1 LLLTSPDGKPALI
14 DLISATIMRPVVDVV
29 VRNNELPNKDANEK
43 AERFDVNC
51 RIDDGTQVDL
61 EMQASHIQED
71 SGGEHKN
78 LKGKGIYYLCDLH
91 SSQPSKGL
99 RRYDKLAQTY
109 EVTFCSYTVFPNL
122 PDYVN
127 SFSMRHDT
135 NNELLSDAIHAIYVE
150 LSKLGV
156 IIKKSV
162 NDMTDLEKW
171 ALFLQYA
178 NVPEYRETVNKVIQ
192 SKEALQMAG
201 SLLMSVSK
209 DERERAVY
217 RSRRMYQTDMQSNI
231 ATAED
236 RGRREGV
243 LAVARNLLG
252 MNMPLDQI
260 VTATG
265 LTREEVENL
274 DV

>member
-1 LLLTSPDGKPALI
+1 LLQGRVRAAPLTDDPSSTTALI
-14 DLISATIMRPVVDVV
+14 QRQGQSQD
-29 VRNNELPNKDANEK
+29 PNGQAGKGNFLRGA
-43 AERFDVNC
+43 
-51 RIDDGTQVDL
+51 DG
-61 EMQASHIQED
+61 
-71 SGGEHKN
+71 GHKN
-78 LKGKGIYYLCDLH
+78 LKGKSIYYLCDLH

-109 EVTFCSYTVFPNL
+109 QVTFCSYTVFLNL

-127 SFSMRHDT
+127 SFSMRCDT
-135 NNELLSDAIHAIYVE
+135 NNELLSDAIHVIYVE
-150 LSKLGV
+150 LSKLGG
-156 IIKKSV
+156 IMRKSV
-162 NDMTDLEKW
+162 DEMTDLDKW
-171 ALFLQYA
+171 ALFFQYA
-178 NVPEYRETVNKVIQ
+178 NIPEYRETVNRIIQ

-217 RSRRMYQTDMQSNI
+217 RSRRMYQTDMQSNL

-236 RGRREGV
+236 RGEQRGIQIGEQRGRQEG
-243 LAVARNLLG
+243 AFAIARNLLG